1 LSQFPPVDIKPALC
15 LSIPAK
21 EENIKANSPSGPTGN
36 PSVVKKASSFF
47 TTTLPLFCLAHFGH
61 HLMTALPALLLPFIR
76 EDSSLTGDKLSN
88 SQVAWV
94 STAFSLAY
102 GLGQLPGGWLA
113 DRIGRRIMIGIG
125 VFGVALAGILI
136 GLSTSFMLL
145 LILLVVMG
153 ILGGGYHPAATPWI
167 SASAGEKN
175 TGRAIGFHFL
185 GGGSGF
191 FVAPFIGG
199 AVAAA
204 LGWHWAFIV
213 MAIPCAVFGI
223 VFFFILSRQKDANLK
238 SVAGTHH
245 NTAGGSINRWTPLI
259 TLIVMSFITGTL
271 GTVMTFFSLYLI
283 DDWHVSKQTAVFVMA
298 ISSFAGIW
306 AGPVGGWISDRVGRL
321 PLIIATSF
329 VGGLIIFLIRWI
341 PYGPLLFAVL
351 LISGINMYVGSP
363 VSEAFIMGQTSARNR
378 SLIYGV
384 YYAVGLMG
392 SLFLPLVG
400 SLIDRYHYGPTFMI
414 AGIASM
420 IATLI
425 GSSILLAN
433 RKQITQP
440 ANTQS

>member
-1 LSQFPPVDIKPALC
+1 
-15 LSIPAK
+15 
-21 EENIKANSPSGPTGN
+21 
-36 PSVVKKASSFF
+36 
-47 TTTLPLFCLAHFGH
+47 
-61 HLMTALPALLLPFIR
+61 MTALPGLLLPFIR
-76 EDSSLTGDKLSN
+76 ADEKLGPGGLNN

-94 STAFSLAY
+94 ITAFSLSY

-136 GLSTSFMLL
+136 GLSTSFLMLL
-145 LILLVVMG
+145 VLLVLMG
-153 ILGGGYHPAATPWI
+153 LLGGGYHPAATPWI

-175 TGRAIGFHFL
+175 VGRAIGYHFL

-191 FVAPFIGG
+191 FVAPFVGG

-213 MAIPCAVFGI
+213 MAIPCAVFGV
-223 VFFFILSRQKDANLK
+223 VFFFILRRQKDANLV
-238 SVAGTHH
+238 SVASTHH
-245 NTAGGSINRWTPLI
+245 GAAGSSVNRWTPLI

-283 DDWHVSKQTAVFVMA
+283 DNFGVTKQTAVFVMA

-306 AGPVGGWISDRVGRL
+306 AGPVGGWISDRIGRL

-329 VGGLIIFLIRWI
+329 VGGLIIFFIRWI
-341 PYGPLLFAVL
+341 PFGPILFAVL

-363 VSEAFIMGQTSARNR
+363 VSEAFIMGQTSAKNR
-378 SLIYGV
+378 SLIYGIF
-384 YYAVGLMG
+384 YAVGLMG

-400 SLIDRYHYGPTFMI
+400 SFTENYGYQQTFMI

-420 IATLI
+420 VVTLI
-425 GSSILLAN
+425 GSSVLLAN
-433 RKQITQP
+433 RKQISQP
-440 ANTQS
+440 SKA